1 MDNVK
6 KKRGEMTSDMSNL
19 RMRTAEEIRK
29 AGAPPPSP
37 KTLKL
42 K

>member
-19 RMRTAEEIRK
+19 RMRAAEEIRK
-29 AGAPPPSP
+29 AGAPPPPP